1 MEVPV
6 DGADEEA
13 DAEDVAQH
21 GRDHGFSDVAP
32 DADVPVAVE
41 DGDGDEE
48 HVCDYYGRGR
58 SAGCLL
64 QKFWFERRGR
74 KSLFSVSLPHVGHV
88 GVRSTVSGRNMD
100 VGNNTNHGPGQAPR
114 K

>member
-13 DAEDVAQH
+13 AAEDVAQR
-21 GRDHGFSDVAP
+21 GRDHGFPDVEP
-32 DADVPVAVE
+32 DADVRVAVE

-48 HVCDYYGRGR
+48 HVCDYYGSGR
-58 SAGCLL
+58 SAGCLW
-64 QKFWFERRGR
+64 QKSGFEAGAAEL
-74 KSLFSVSLPHVGHV
+74 SLSTPLLKHV
-88 GVRSTVSGRNMD
+88 GVRSTVSIRKVD
-100 VGNNTNHGPGQAPR
+100 VGNIAHHGPSRAPQ